1 MNPVIG
7 IIGGMGPLATCDLMD
22 KIIRF
27 TDAQKDQDH
36 IRICVDSNT
45 NIPDR
50 TTAILHHGKHRCRS
64 WSRAHFVWRQW
75 ERSC

>member
-45 NIPDR
+45 NIPDLSL
-50 TTAILHHGKHRCRS
+50 IHI
-64 WSRAHFVWRQW
+64 WSICFLF
-75 ERSC
+75 